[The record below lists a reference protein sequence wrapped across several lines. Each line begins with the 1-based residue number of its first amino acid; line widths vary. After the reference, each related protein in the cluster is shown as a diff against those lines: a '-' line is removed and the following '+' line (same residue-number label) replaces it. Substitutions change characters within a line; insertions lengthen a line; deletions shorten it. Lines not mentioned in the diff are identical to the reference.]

1 MKNKTFFGKLPA
13 MILTAALAVSCVA
26 GVVLTVGEDGTVTV
40 DANRTVADRR

>member
-1 MKNKTFFGKLPA
+1 MKNNTFFGKLPA

-26 GVVLTVGEDGTVTV
+26 GVVFTVGEDGTVTV

>member
-1 MKNKTFFGKLPA
+1 MKKTFFGKLPA

-26 GVVLTVGEDGTVTV
+26 GAVFTVGEDGTVTV

>member
-1 MKNKTFFGKLPA
+1 MKKTFFGKLPA

-26 GVVLTVGEDGTVTV
+26 GVVFTVGEDGNVTV

>member
-1 MKNKTFFGKLPA
+1 MKKTFFGKLPA

-26 GVVLTVGEDGTVTV
+26 GVVFTV

>member
-26 GVVLTVGEDGTVTV
+26 GVVFTVGEDVTVTV

>member
-13 MILTAALAVSCVA
+13 MILAAALAVSCVA
-26 GVVLTVGEDGTVTV
+26 GVVFTVGEDGTVTV